1 MIAFTDANYSGSL
14 PTFMIVTKSY
24 ILYVRRVLHR
34 PLSEIPVMCNLMH
47 GSVRDFSISTVKN
60 IPQMKTIIG
69 VYYQKNMQNQGYS
82 VEKER

>member
-1 MIAFTDANYSGSL
+1 
-14 PTFMIVTKSY
+14 MIVTKSY

-47 GSVRDFSISTVKN
+47 GSIRDFSISTVKN